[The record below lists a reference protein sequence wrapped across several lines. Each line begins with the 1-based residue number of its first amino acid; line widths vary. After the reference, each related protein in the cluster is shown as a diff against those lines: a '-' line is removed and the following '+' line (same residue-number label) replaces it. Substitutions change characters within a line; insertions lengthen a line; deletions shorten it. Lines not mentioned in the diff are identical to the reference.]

1 MVNLSQRQHSRGWKF
16 YATLGNVAVLCV
28 SSQKRATVM
37 IVATLYQPSSL
48 GQYVNCW
55 FFMFFFF
62 FFHFNPHRCSF
73 TDSTSIFLEFKQC
86 VIQVAGGWT
95 RIRILVFLTTML
107 YYLAIMIIITFWR
120 SRHCGILETWWDL
133 ESWRWRTWLCFS
145 LMVYRLIY
153 SYITMLVWSSLIVM
167 WSWASK

>member
-1 MVNLSQRQHSRGWKF
+1 MKILCHIGKRCSPLCFFSKK
-16 YATLGNVAVLCV
+16 GNSND
-28 SSQKRATVM
+28 SSYLVPT
-37 IVATLYQPSSL
+37 I
-48 GQYVNCW
+48 
-55 FFMFFFF
+55 FFRSICELLVFHVFFF